1 MSQLHFDK
9 SRDLLSFLKI
19 LSEESVKEA
28 RGSLDNQQEDII
40 AGIKGDMK
48 TYGVT
53 KEADGQSELPPVVI
67 QTAPPAPSSDD
78 KETDSTDSN
87 SAGDTDKQPEVEV
100 EVVEEIEEFN
110 PDEPVSVESVRDGI
124 NDLRQGFSVNDDEV
138 KPQLSSYLESL
149 DTVELETLG
158 VFLRALSGILLKKMT
173 ADTAPDPSDVLK
185 VQYTKKDQVKK
196 PSVEKIKKKSPTS
209 SGKPSEDTTPPEM
222 SATPIQVGAPQQMSE
237 IRKRVRN
244 LMMK

>member
-1 MSQLHFDK
+1 MSQIHFDK
-9 SRDLLSFLKI
+9 SSDLLSFLKI
-19 LSEESVKEA
+19 LSEESVREA
-28 RGSLDNQQEDII
+28 RVSIDSQQEEIMS
-40 AGIKGDMK
+40 GIKNDMK

-53 KEADGQSELPPVVI
+53 KEAEGDSKLPPVVI
-67 QTAPPAPSSDD
+67 QTAASPPPSGDD
-78 KETDSTDSN
+78 TGEKEASPS
-87 SAGDTDKQPEVEV
+87 QPPETEEVE
-100 EVVEEIEEFN
+100 EVEEVEEFN

-158 VFLRALSGILLKKMT
+158 VFLKALSGILLKKMT
-173 ADTAPDPSDVLK
+173 ADSAPDPSDVLK
-185 VQYTKKDQVKK
+185 VQYTKKDQTKK
-196 PSVEKIKKKSPTS
+196 ASVEKIKKKSPSPS
-209 SGKPSEDTTPPEM
+209 SGQGEDTTPPAM
-222 SATPIQVGAPQQMSE
+222 GSTPIQVGGPQQMSE